1 MYISHT
7 NTNTMEKIETKKY
20 DLTTVKGFN
29 TTINL
34 LKKYG
39 WILNPIPWLIYKALS
54 PEITTEKQIE
64 AAKTLIESGQK
75 NGVKRMRI
83 KIGHKAGINIASMFQ
98 GLPIKLM
105 MGNDG
110 MSEIEV
116 DYSDNNFNSTSEGLA
131 RT

>member
-1 MYISHT
+1 
-7 NTNTMEKIETKKY
+7 MEKIETKQY
-20 DLTTVKGFN
+20 DLSTVTGFN
-29 TTINL
+29 TTIDL

-39 WILNPIPWLIYKALS
+39 WIINPIPWLIYKALS

-64 AAKTLIESGQK
+64 AAKTLIESGKK

-83 KIGHKAGINIASMFQ
+83 KISHKAGVNIASMFQ
-98 GLPIKLM
+98 GLPFKIM

-110 MSEIEV
+110 LAEIEV
-116 DYSDNNFNSTSEGLA
+116 DYGDNAFNSTTEELV